1 MPATASLGPG
11 AARHVTGDPSSS
23 RASGRSA
30 LSQSISARSAPPDST
45 RAGASPSP
53 GTNATAATAA
63 RAFFFSRACAFV
75 IGASPVCR
83 FQATRN
89 PRLVATT
96 NSSPSNAEHEGVPSF
111 VSTAESLSAPPSPVR
126 TSSSAATTRD
136 FFGAFRGSV
145 SVSFFV
151 FSFSEK
157 SSSAGASA
165 CTHAST
171 VAQLSTSSSGA
182 PRATP
187 SVLNAPLSLPVSSSH
202 TTNARLERAWHAKS
216 FDPGSPRMC
225 AAVTATPSTRRGC
238 SRRTYPR
245 FCPRAMS
252 RHVCTN
258 PSCVAATMVVPS
270 NASAETAAGTVPET
284 SSAETSSAFSSRDTA
299 PTRMVCFSDQ
309 SRTSRTRRR
318 ALASPSAATRMF
330 LNSAQCWNAPRA
342 GVSGVKETLRTSGG
356 SPSENEDDA
365 DAEARA
371 AGGPKPANELARPAA
386 PTIGGNVDVHTT
398 SVTDAPGW
406 YCRETR
412 TRGRGADARVSRGE
426 ADGRYALARARS
438 VGRDRRDRTRCQSR
452 HAISRAIAGPTLRRD
467 ARGLPG
473 PYLQG
478 RANRVHPRRRIFYDH
493 HLAGHVPLARASGRE
508 TKPGAPRTLTE
519 ENKTTA
525 MHFGVDMYRRRC

>member
-1 MPATASLGPG
+1 
-11 AARHVTGDPSSS
+11 
-23 RASGRSA
+23 
-30 LSQSISARSAPPDST
+30 
-45 RAGASPSP
+45 
-53 GTNATAATAA
+53 
-63 RAFFFSRACAFV
+63 
-75 IGASPVCR
+75 
-83 FQATRN
+83 
-89 PRLVATT
+89 
-96 NSSPSNAEHEGVPSF
+96 
-111 VSTAESLSAPPSPVR
+111 
-126 TSSSAATTRD
+126 
-136 FFGAFRGSV
+136 
-145 SVSFFV
+145 
-151 FSFSEK
+151 
-157 SSSAGASA
+157 
-165 CTHAST
+165 
-171 VAQLSTSSSGA
+171 
-182 PRATP
+182 
-187 SVLNAPLSLPVSSSH
+187 
-202 TTNARLERAWHAKS
+202 
-216 FDPGSPRMC
+216 
-225 AAVTATPSTRRGC
+225 
-238 SRRTYPR
+238 
-245 FCPRAMS
+245 
-252 RHVCTN
+252 
-258 PSCVAATMVVPS
+258 
-270 NASAETAAGTVPET
+270 
-284 SSAETSSAFSSRDTA
+284 
-299 PTRMVCFSDQ
+299 MVCFSDQ

-493 HLAGHVPLARASGRE
+493 HLAGYVPLARASGRE
-508 TKPGAPRTLTE
+508 TKPERRERLPKKTKRQRCISAWICTDDVVE
-519 ENKTTA
+519 EWN
-525 MHFGVDMYRRRC
+525 DRRRAGRRVSPLSASPRSARASFPGALHLRGAQHELRPVLEELAERAHRAGRPQARARFLLREDGAR

>member
-1 MPATASLGPG
+1 MSSGHERALG
-11 AARHVTGDPSSS
+11 A
-23 RASGRSA
+23 
-30 LSQSISARSAPPDST
+30 
-45 RAGASPSP
+45 RAGGQELRP
-53 GTNATAATAA
+53 GFA
-63 RAFFFSRACAFV
+63 
-75 IGASPVCR
+75 
-83 FQATRN
+83 
-89 PRLVATT
+89 
-96 NSSPSNAEHEGVPSF
+96 
-111 VSTAESLSAPPSPVR
+111 
-126 TSSSAATTRD
+126 
-136 FFGAFRGSV
+136 
-145 SVSFFV
+145 
-151 FSFSEK
+151 
-157 SSSAGASA
+157 
-165 CTHAST
+165 
-171 VAQLSTSSSGA
+171 
-182 PRATP
+182 
-187 SVLNAPLSLPVSSSH
+187 
-202 TTNARLERAWHAKS
+202 
-216 FDPGSPRMC
+216 RMC

-330 LNSAQCWNAPRA
+330 LNSAQCWNAPRRACPGSRRPSARA
-342 GVSGVKETLRTSGG
+342 GSCAEASEKRGRRRRGGASSGRAENPRTS
-356 SPSENEDDA
+356 S
-365 DAEARA
+365 
-371 AGGPKPANELARPAA
+371 
-386 PTIGGNVDVHTT
+386 
-398 SVTDAPGW
+398 
-406 YCRETR
+406 
-412 TRGRGADARVSRGE
+412 RGRGAHHRRERGRAHHLRDRRAGVVLSRNANAGKRGGCARQSRE

-478 RANRVHPRRRIFYDH
+478 RANRVHPRRRIFYNH